1 VLDFRAVGQAPAFSQ
16 PSYKAHA
23 KAGTAIRLTP
33 LFPWIKGG
41 FALALTVLA
50 ADVLGRAAGWGALG
64 SGPRTGSHVALT
76 FDDGPSPRTPA
87 LMTVLARYSAPA
99 TFFVTAPQAAAH
111 PELMKALAEAGHQLE
126 AHGIWH
132 RPALLLPPWKEWA
145 QVRWHPRATGAGAP
159 GLLYRPPYGGHSPF
173 TRLLARLARRQI
185 ALWDVEGRD
194 WLALPASELA
204 QHTLK
209 QVRPGSVILLHD
221 GPEVT
226 PELLGLI
233 LHGLH
238 ERGLTPV
245 LLRDL
250 PMQRIS
256 LRAGLGRLRASYG
269 R

>member
-1 VLDFRAVGQAPAFSQ
+1 MLG
-16 PSYKAHA
+16 
-23 KAGTAIRLTP
+23 
-33 LFPWIKGG
+33 
-41 FALALTVLA
+41 LTVLA

-64 SGPRTGSHVALT
+64 PGPRTRPHVALT
-76 FDDGPSPRTPA
+76 FDDGPSARTLD
-87 LMTVLARYSAPA
+87 LMAVLARHSAPA
-99 TFFVTAPQAAAH
+99 TFFVTAPHAAAH
-111 PELMKALAEAGHQLE
+111 PDLMQALAGAGHQLE

-132 RPALLLPPWKEWA
+132 RPALLLPPWMEWA
-145 QVRWHPRATGAGAP
+145 QLRWHPRAGQP
-159 GLLYRPPYGGHSPF
+159 GLLFRPPYGGHSPA
-173 TRLLARLARRQI
+173 TRLLACLARRQI

-194 WLALPASELA
+194 WLDLSAAELA
-204 QHTLK
+204 RHTLE
-209 QVRPGSVILLHD
+209 QVHPGSVILLHD

-250 PMQRIS
+250 PMQRIP
-256 LRAGLGRLRASYG
+256 LRAGLGRLQASYG